1 MAAGLPRRRVPTPA
15 GAGYGERMNTDPRMA
30 LESLVA
36 AFSEHLAA
44 AQNSR
49 GEDDPAVEAAF
60 FSIADAFEVYED
72 ALYAATGEVT
82 PLEVFDDEDDE
93 DDDLDD

>member
-1 MAAGLPRRRVPTPA
+1 MS
-15 GAGYGERMNTDPRMA
+15 TDPRMA
-30 LESLVA
+30 LEALVA
-36 AFSEHLAA
+36 AFSEHLVA

-60 FSIADAFEVYED
+60 FSIADAFEAYED

-82 PLEVFDDEDDE
+82 PLEVFEDEDDE
-93 DDDLDD
+93 DDDEELDDLED

>member
-1 MAAGLPRRRVPTPA
+1 
-15 GAGYGERMNTDPRMA
+15 MA

-36 AFSEHLAA
+36 AFTEHMVA

-49 GEDDPAVEAAF
+49 GEDDPAVENAF
-60 FSIADAFEVYED
+60 FSIADAFEAYED

-82 PLEVFDDEDDE
+82 PLEVFEDDEDADDE
-93 DDDLDD
+93 DDDLDDAED